1 MLSDLA
7 WLWRVSKRVCE
18 GRGPRA
24 LKHRLVFM
32 VQAMR
37 CMPSLRNYIQPG
49 PGSPLQRLI
58 AHRPEVVGAVVWPYQ
73 CLSWDATTRL
83 SRIEEHFAIIE
94 TLAPTLD
101 FPTDGTLRL
110 LDLGDLLPRLHLVLD
125 QPRWFMREGQLVMN
139 LFLDEVRIYSLA
151 FSFAGDAGQVT
162 AYVGAIQGGNVD
174 GMLDEYRDMTKT
186 LHGMRPRDFLVE
198 LFRAFC
204 RYAGVAKI
212 LAVADS
218 HRQHRSGYFGDAKAG
233 TLSLN
238 YDEIWVERGGVA
250 QGTDSFELALDP
262 QLRSLDD
269 VPSKKRAMYRRRYE
283 LLHDLDRR
291 MQAACAEFR
300 LGKSPSQAST
310 MP

>member
-1 MLSDLA
+1 MLNDLV
-7 WLWRVSKRVCE
+7 WLWQVSKPVCE
-18 GRGPRA
+18 GAGVRA
-24 LKHRLVFM
+24 LRGRLAFM
-32 VQAMR
+32 AKATGQMN
-37 CMPSLRNYIQPG
+37 SLRTFIHPK

-83 SRIEEHFAIIE
+83 NRIEEHFTVIE
-94 TLAPTLD
+94 TLAPKLD

-139 LFLDEVRIYSLA
+139 LFLTDLRIYSLA
-151 FSFAGDAGQVT
+151 FSFTREAGQIT
-162 AYVGAIQGGNVD
+162 ACVGAIQGGNVD
-174 GMLDEYRDMTKT
+174 GILDEYRDMTKT

-212 LAVADS
+212 LAVADGS
-218 HRQHRSGYFGDAKAG
+218 RQHRSIYFGDAKAS
-233 TLSLN
+233 TLSIN
-238 YDEIWVERGGVA
+238 YDEIWLERGGIR
-250 QGTDSFELALDP
+250 QGPDFFELSLEP
-262 QLRSLDD
+262 QLKGLDD

-283 LLHDLDRR
+283 LLHDLNLR
-291 MQAACAEFR
+291 MQAACADFR
-300 LGKSPSQAST
+300 PSQSASQAT
-310 MP
+310 TTP